1 MPTATRNPARAASGR
16 NKAIAASPVKPRVQ
30 CAAMCA
36 LILAVAMA
44 AGGGH
49 ADLLALFG
57 EWRAFQ
63 KPKVVDGVPDYTPAA
78 MARQHAELKAWQKRL
93 AALDPQAWPVPQQ
106 VDWHIVRAEMNGL
119 DFDHRVLRPWER
131 NPDFYVTVF
140 TDETDQPA
148 REGPHALGGVE
159 VFRFNQP
166 KDADALAKRLDHIPA
181 LLQ

>member
-1 MPTATRNPARAASGR
+1 MPTATRHPARAASGR
-16 NKAIAASPVKPRVQ
+16 NKAIAASRVKPRVQ

-49 ADLLALFG
+49 ADLVALFG

-63 KPKVVDGVPDYTPAA
+63 KPKVVGGVPDYTPAA
-78 MARQHAELKAWQKRL
+78 MARQHIELRAWQKRL
-93 AALDPQAWPVPQQ
+93 VSLDPRAWPVPQQ
-106 VDWHIVRAEMNGL
+106 VDWQIVRAEVNGRG
-119 DFDHRVLRPWER
+119 FDNRGRRAGER

-140 TDETDQPA
+140 ADETDQPA

-159 VFRFNQP
+159 LLGLTLPR
-166 KDADALAKRLDHIPA
+166 DANELARRLAHLPA
-181 LLQ
+181 